1 MVLELAAVAADSVL
15 PGWEHRLVL
24 DVELVLVTEPDPG
37 SAQEPVLP
45 VQQVV
50 LASAGELDV
59 ETLVRFVV
67 ADSIR
72 WPGSAAGPSVRA
84 EGLVLGQV
92 EIWVHS

>member
-1 MVLELAAVAADSVL
+1 V
-15 PGWEHRLVL
+15 PGRR
-24 DVELVLVTEPDPG
+24 
-37 SAQEPVLP
+37 
-45 VQQVV
+45 VV
-50 LASAGELDV
+50 VGWAGELDV